1 MRGDITVTAAPTTK
15 ISFKYCAR
23 FTKYITKIDR
33 TTIDD
38 AEDFDLVVRI

>member
-1 MRGDITVTAAPTTK
+1 MRDDITVTAAPTTK
-15 ISFKYCAR
+15 VSCAR

-38 AEDFDLVVRI
+38 AEDFDLVMRI